1 MVKAPLGRVN
11 RLDWGTL
18 TFEAT
23 SCVRVGRTA
32 RSHRSKEMLDR
43 ESARHL
49 VQRIISMSPADATEA
64 VIVEEDSALTRLAES
79 RIHQNVARG
88 DTELIARVAV
98 GRRYGVASGNQLD
111 PGSIETTLESARLA
125 ALHSPESDDFVAL
138 PGPQKEIRFDGLVPA
153 TVHSQPMD
161 RAKEFAAAVG
171 CSSSGQSLGGM
182 FEVNRRTTTV
192 ANSNGVFQFYR
203 DTSAEASLTVE
214 SKEGGSGFAQV
225 DSSDVS
231 KISGVRMGSS
241 ASERARMTDNPV
253 ELPPGEYTVVLEPA
267 AVGQLLL
274 FLSFMG
280 FGARSFLSRRSF
292 MAQGL
297 GQRITGE
304 NITVIDDVHNPR
316 MPGLPFDFEGIPRQ
330 RVPLIE
336 EGVAKGVVFDSYYGA
351 QAGKKS
357 TGHAQPANNT
367 YGPRPTNMVM
377 SGGKAT
383 IDEMIRSTEK
393 GLLISR
399 FWYMNFANPMKTE
412 VTATTREGT
421 MLIEGGRP
429 TRGAKELRILQ
440 SILDAFSRA
449 EMIGREQVLY
459 NQFNTYMLVPA
470 MKVEKF
476 KFVA

>member
-1 MVKAPLGRVN
+1 
-11 RLDWGTL
+11 
-18 TFEAT
+18 
-23 SCVRVGRTA
+23 
-32 RSHRSKEMLDR
+32 MLDR
-43 ESARHL
+43 QTAEDLAKS
-49 VQRIISMSPADATEA
+49 IISQSECDATEIA
-64 VIVEEDSALTRLAES
+64 IVEEDSTLTRLAES

-111 PGSIETTLESARLA
+111 PESIERTLDSARLA

-138 PGPQKEIRFDGLVPA
+138 PGPQREIRLDGLVPA
-153 TVHSQPMD
+153 TAHSQPMD
-161 RAKEFAAAVG
+161 RAKEFAAAVH
-171 CSSSGQSLGGM
+171 CSTNGQSLGGM

-192 ANSNGVFQFYR
+192 ANSNGVFQFCR

-214 SKEGGSGFAQV
+214 SQKGGSGFAQV

-231 KISGVRMGSS
+231 KISGARMGSS
-241 ASERARMTDNPV
+241 ACERARMTDDPV

-267 AVGQLLL
+267 AVGQLVL

-280 FGARSFLSRRSF
+280 FGARSFVSRRSF
-292 MAQGL
+292 MARAL
-297 GQRITGE
+297 GEKITGDD
-304 NITVIDDVHNPR
+304 ITIVDDVHHPR

-351 QAGKKS
+351 LAGKKS
-357 TGHAQPANNT
+357 TGHALPANNS
-367 YGPRPTNMVM
+367 YGPRPANMVM

-383 IDEMIRSTEK
+383 IDEMIESTEK

-399 FWYMNFANPMKTE
+399 FWYMNFANPMRTQ

-421 MLIEGGRP
+421 MAIEGGKLS
-429 TRGAKELRILQ
+429 RGVKEMRILQ
-440 SILDAFSRA
+440 SILDAFSKP

-459 NQFNTYMLVPA
+459 SQFNTYMLVPA
-470 MKVEKF
+470 MKISKF
-476 KFVA
+476 EFIT